1 MSGKS
6 SASVS
11 CLLSSIVILPGG
23 NPSSFIIMYLVDY
36 RIRAKIQPRVHRTL
50 TLNYNQ
56 ETKSTLKVELE
67 IFKRSTKAHV
77 AVAKHLISILQ
88 QLP

>member
-36 RIRAKIQPRVHRTL
+36 RIRAKIQLHRTL

-56 ETKSTLKVELE
+56 ETKSTLKVKLE
-67 IFKRSTKAHV
+67 IFERSTKAHV

-88 QLP
+88 KLT